1 MPMWNE
7 IQKGDA
13 DLMYACNRLV
23 VEGTAIVGRLNKTC
37 QDIVIESAFAESWTD
52 LKWRTT
58 G

>member
-1 MPMWNE
+1 MKV
-7 IQKGDA
+7 QKGDA
-13 DLMYACNRLV
+13 DLMNALV
-23 VEGTAIVGRLNKTC
+23 VKGTAIVSRLNKTC